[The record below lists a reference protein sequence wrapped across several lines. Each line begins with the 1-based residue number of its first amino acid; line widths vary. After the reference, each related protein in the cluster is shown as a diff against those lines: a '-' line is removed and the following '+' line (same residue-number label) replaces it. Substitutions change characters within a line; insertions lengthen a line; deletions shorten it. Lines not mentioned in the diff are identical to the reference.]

1 MKAIRFDVTIPR
13 YISGKTLG
21 KVIPGFLWGG
31 QSCTYMVD
39 IPKPEFPN
47 DDWVSVRTLYGGICG
62 SDMSAINLHASPY
75 FSPLVSPSYTMGH
88 ENVGHIE
95 ALGAET
101 VGWQTGERVVVEPT
115 LWCVPRGFEDLCKF
129 CARGEINRCE
139 RTSEGNLSPALGIGN
154 SQDTG
159 GSWSAYFLAHKS
171 QLYRIPDRMSDENA
185 LMVEP
190 FATGLHAVL
199 ESFPADGDKVLIIGA
214 GTIGLCALAA
224 LRALGSQAEILMMAR
239 YPFQAEAAQK
249 LGASK
254 VILPGDDGDSYDEI
268 ANFTGAR
275 IYQPILG
282 KRVVI
287 GGVDLTYECA
297 GSSNSLD
304 DAMRLTR
311 SGGQVVLLGM
321 PGIAKGVDWSS
332 IFVHELEIK
341 GAYIYDHAESYQ
353 GKTWKTFDLA
363 IDLMANGKI
372 DLGWM
377 VTHKFHLNDY
387 KRALTMMGSRGENQA
402 IKAVFEFQDGN
413 NVK

>member
-1 MKAIRFDVTIPR
+1 MKAIRFKVTIPR

-31 QSCTYMVD
+31 QSCTYLAD
-39 IPKPEFPN
+39 ISKPELL
-47 DDWVSVRTLYGGICG
+47 DDEWVLVKTRYGGICG
-62 SDMSAINLHASPY
+62 SDMSAIHLHASPY

-88 ENVGHIE
+88 ENVGYIE
-95 ALGAET
+95 ALGAA
-101 VGWQTGERVVVEPT
+101 VVDWQKGERVVVEPT
-115 LWCVPRGFEDLCKF
+115 LWCVPRGFKEPCKF

-139 RTSEGNLSPALGIGN
+139 RTSEGDLSPALGIGN

-171 QLYRIPDRMSDENA
+171 QLYRIPDHISDENA

-190 FATGLHAVL
+190 FATGLHGVL
-199 ESFPADGDKVLIIGA
+199 ESFPTDKDKVLIIGA
-214 GTIGLCALAA
+214 GTIGLCTLAA
-224 LRALGSQAEILMMAR
+224 LRALGSQAEILILAR

-254 VILPGDDGDSYDEI
+254 VILPAKDGDFYDEI
-268 ANFTGAR
+268 AGLTSAKV
-275 IYQPILG
+275 YQPILG

-287 GGVDLTYECA
+287 GGVDLTYECV
-297 GSSNSLD
+297 GSDNSLD

-311 SGGQVVLLGM
+311 SGGRVVLLGM

-332 IFVHELEIK
+332 IFVHELDIK
-341 GAYIYDHAESYQ
+341 GAYIYHHAESYQ
-353 GKTWKTFDLA
+353 GKMWKTFDLA
-363 IDLMANGKI
+363 IELMAKGEI

-377 VTHKFHLNDY
+377 VTHKFQLNDY
-387 KRALTMMGSRGENQA
+387 KHALSMMGSRSKSQA
-402 IKAVFEFQDGN
+402 IKAVFEFAEKKNQ
-413 NVK
+413 